1 MLKGIGLIELA
12 LVFSLLGVYFTLMTL
27 HSIMYMPRHTHTPP
41 LSLLLKPGSYLMEIW
56 ELSDGRIRA
65 SLVTVA
71 IYTLAASQ
79 IKFKG

>member
-1 MLKGIGLIELA
+1 ME
-12 LVFSLLGVYFTLMTL
+12 SCTCQD
-27 HSIMYMPRHTHTPP
+27 THTPP

-56 ELSDGRIRA
+56 EFGDGRIRA